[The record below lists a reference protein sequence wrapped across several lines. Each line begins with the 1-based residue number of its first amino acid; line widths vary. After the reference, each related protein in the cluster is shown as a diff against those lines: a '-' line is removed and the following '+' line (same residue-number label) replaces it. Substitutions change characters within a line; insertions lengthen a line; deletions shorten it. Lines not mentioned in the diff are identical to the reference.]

1 MNANRETRSSSRS
14 SSPPSIRRPLG
25 APRLLCSFN
34 TYTRA
39 FLINNLSFILPAL
52 YSSLVKLWIARID
65 PAMVVTTDVFTY
77 ISVIAEVLNE
87 GLPRASWSTIGD
99 SSSDPSHRLR
109 LTHTLILTQSLLG
122 LILSL
127 IIFGNA
133 TRFASIFV
141 PDHTRQLSIVYVQI
155 SSFSALTSALETA
168 TATATRALDEPDVP
182 FVLNCVKFAANILLD
197 MLLISTFRVGSH
209 QPTANLQAGIQ
220 LACNLA
226 SAFFGLAYFLWR
238 NSSWRQPLTKP
249 TFSALLL
256 LLRPGFFTVV
266 ESAIRNALY
275 LWLVSTII
283 SLGSLYATA
292 WGVFNTIR
300 WGLIMVPIHALEATT
315 LTFVGHNWGLWRKD
329 MEDSPAGSR
338 QRATIK
344 SLYRIARP
352 AFVSVGIA
360 LAYELPIYALI
371 SAVGARPFARYLS
384 GDDGV
389 AAVTERMWRTLDW
402 CYILYA
408 VSTQLA
414 AVLLATKPG
423 WFMWQSLASNIL
435 YVLPWA
441 IVCQVSKL
449 DEHNA
454 WTYHALVFG
463 GSLVFSFFCI
473 PLVLALWVWVHVRK
487 RAL

>member
-1 MNANRETRSSSRS
+1 MNGNRETTRNP
-14 SSPPSIRRPLG
+14 SPASIRSLG
-25 APRLLCSFN
+25 GRKLPGSFN

-39 FLINNLSFILPAL
+39 FLVNNLSFILPAL

-65 PAMVVTTDVFTY
+65 PAMVATTDVFTY

-99 SSSDPSHRLR
+99 SSSDLPRRLR

-141 PDHTRQLSIVYVQI
+141 PDHARRLSIIYVQI

-182 FVLNCVKFAANILLD
+182 FVFNCVKFAANIVLD
-197 MLLISTFRVGSH
+197 MLLISTFRVGSY

-226 SAFFGLAYFLWR
+226 SAFFGLGYFLWR
-238 NSSWRQPLTKP
+238 NSSWRRPSTKP
-249 TFSALLL
+249 AFSAFLV
-256 LLRPGFFTVV
+256 LLRPGLFTFV
-266 ESAIRNALY
+266 ESAVRNTLY
-275 LWLVSTII
+275 LWLVSTIV

-315 LTFVGHNWGLWRKD
+315 LTFVGHNWGLWCKD
-329 MEDSPAGSR
+329 MENSPAGTC

-344 SLYRIARP
+344 SLYRITRP
-352 AFVSVGIA
+352 AFLSIGIA

-371 SAVGARPFARYLS
+371 SAVGARSFARYLS
-384 GDDGV
+384 DDDGV
-389 AAVTERMWRTLDW
+389 AAVTARMWRTLDW

-414 AVLLATKPG
+414 AVLLATKPR

-441 IVCQVSKL
+441 TVCQVSHL

-463 GSLVFSFFCI
+463 GSLVFSFICI
-473 PLVLALWVWVHVRK
+473 PLVLAVLAWVLVR
-487 RAL
+487 RGNT